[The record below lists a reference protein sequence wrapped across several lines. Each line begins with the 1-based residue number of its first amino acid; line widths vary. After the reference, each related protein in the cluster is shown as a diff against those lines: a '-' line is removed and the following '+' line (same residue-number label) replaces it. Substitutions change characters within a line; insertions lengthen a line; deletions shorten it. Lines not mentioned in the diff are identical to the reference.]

1 MSMAAAMEVVYTV
14 PTKQGDDE
22 TMSATI
28 RHLIGEEPHHDDQ
41 QYDAFSRYSNDFVR
55 MKSLLLHEEE
65 DDDDDSSEYDND
77 LDALARINQALRSVG
92 LSNVVKLNQDKR
104 RRGNNSAPIKQVP
117 PERKTRLTWEL
128 HPDLLLH
135 DLFEEIEALD
145 NGAQRIVDDETDS
158 SASEKRPH
166 HLEEE

>member
-1 MSMAAAMEVVYTV
+1 MTAAMEVYTV
-14 PTKQGDDE
+14 PTKQGDEDE
-22 TMSATI
+22 TISATI
-28 RHLIGEEPHHDDQ
+28 RHLVGEPEHPQDD
-41 QYDAFSRYSNDFVR
+41 DAFSRYSSDFVR

-65 DDDDDSSEYDND
+65 DDGSEYDDDLD

-104 RRGNNSAPIKQVP
+104 RRGNNSAPIKQGP

-135 DLFEEIEALD
+135 DLIEEFEALD
-145 NGAQRIVDDETDS
+145 NGAQRIVDDETES
-158 SASEKRPH
+158 PASEKKERQSP
-166 HLEEE
+166 

>member
-1 MSMAAAMEVVYTV
+1 MAMAAAMEVYTV

-28 RHLIGEEPHHDDQ
+28 RHLIGEEFQDQ
-41 QYDAFSRYSNDFVR
+41 QYDDAFSRYSNDFIR

-65 DDDDDSSEYDND
+65 DDDSEYDDD

-104 RRGNNSAPIKQVP
+104 RRGNNSAPIKQGP

-135 DLFEEIEALD
+135 DLIEEFEALD
-145 NGAQRIVDDETDS
+145 NGAQRIVDEETES
-158 SASEKRPH
+158 PASEKKETQSP
-166 HLEEE
+166 

>member
-1 MSMAAAMEVVYTV
+1 MAMAAAMEVVYTV

-28 RHLIGEEPHHDDQ
+28 RHLIGEEFQDQ

-55 MKSLLLHEEE
+55 MKSLLLPEEE
-65 DDDDDSSEYDND
+65 DDGSEYDDD

-104 RRGNNSAPIKQVP
+104 RRGNNSAPIKQGP
-117 PERKTRLTWEL
+117 PQRKTRLTWEL

-135 DLFEEIEALD
+135 DLFEELEALD
-145 NGAQRIVDDETDS
+145 NGVQRIVDDETDS
-158 SASEKRPH
+158 PISEKKETQSP
-166 HLEEE
+166 

>member
-1 MSMAAAMEVVYTV
+1 MAMAAVIEVYTV

-28 RHLIGEEPHHDDQ
+28 RHLIGEEFQDQ

-55 MKSLLLHEEE
+55 MKSLLLHEDEDE
-65 DDDDDSSEYDND
+65 DDGDENDDD

-104 RRGNNSAPIKQVP
+104 RRGNNSAPIKQGP
-117 PERKTRLTWEL
+117 PGRKTRLSWEL

-135 DLFEEIEALD
+135 DLFEELEALD
-145 NGAQRIVDDETDS
+145 NGAQRIVDEETDS
-158 SASEKRPH
+158 SVSETEKRPH
-166 HLEEE
+166 QGP